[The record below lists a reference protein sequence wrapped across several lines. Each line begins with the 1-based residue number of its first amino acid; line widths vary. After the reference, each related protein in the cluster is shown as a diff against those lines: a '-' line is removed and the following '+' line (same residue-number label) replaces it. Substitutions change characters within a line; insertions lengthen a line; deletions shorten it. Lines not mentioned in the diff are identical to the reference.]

1 MQWSQDQNDFP
12 DFHYYAPGDPID
24 EFVRMAASSK
34 GASVH
39 CDLIYYFNL
48 ERIYQPKYHPCYPDF
63 DFERKGENFERIETL
78 KTCSVIIQMVPLH
91 VGRSAALESGLF
103 GRLGEERIVL
113 VSPADKCTLQN
124 FHRLWLSGP
133 PDLEPEKF
141 FKAAV
146 EAQQFQKAVEHWQ
159 YESRAYWL
167 KFKCDQAVRNGTLR
181 QEEIVPGGSSM
192 WYSREEWDKPNI
204 RPTYTAGPGANWQGL
219 FDEEHPFV
227 RKVIEEM
234 PRFEPVVMFRLC
246 EKNCYEDEWLGILS
260 R

>member
-1 MQWSQDQNDFP
+1 M
-12 DFHYYAPGDPID
+12 PGDPID
-24 EFVRMAASSK
+24 EFVRIAASSK

-39 CDLIYYFNL
+39 CDLIYYFDL
-48 ERIYQPKYHPCYPDF
+48 ERIYQPKDHPYYPDF
-63 DFERKGENFERIETL
+63 DFEWKGENFERIETL
-78 KTCSVIIQMVPLH
+78 KTCSVVIQMVPLH

-113 VSPADKCTLQN
+113 VSPADKCALQN

-146 EAQQFQKAVEHWQ
+146 EAQQFQKAVERWQ
-159 YESRAYWL
+159 YKSRAYWL

-181 QEEIVPGGSSM
+181 QEEVVPGGSSM
-192 WYSREEWDKPNI
+192 WYSHEEWDKQNI
-204 RPTYTAGPGANWQGL
+204 RPRYATGPGAKWPEL

-227 RKVIEEM
+227 RKVMEEM

-246 EKNCYEDEWLGILS
+246 EKNCYEDE
-260 R
+260 